1 MDRLS
6 ALTRG
11 MQLMLVGG
19 VLLLID
25 TFLHWQE
32 VSASAFGVEIVAAGV
47 NAWHGF
53 WGIVMCLALLV
64 LLAWMVARLVD
75 VKIPLPFSD
84 TLLAAGLAAIVLLFA
99 LIKNLA
105 DDYSTKWS
113 YIGIVLAAVVAAG
126 AWLEVQAAGGV
137 DALRSEV
144 TSMRRTEPPAS
155 TPPPPPPPESSSGPG
170 ETAR

>member
-6 ALTRG
+6 ALSRG

-25 TFLHWQE
+25 SFLHWQE
-32 VSASAFGVEIVAAGV
+32 VSAKLGGVTIVSAGV
-47 NAWHGF
+47 SAWHGF
-53 WGIVMCLALLV
+53 WGVFMGLALIV
-64 LLAWMVARLVD
+64 LLAWIVAKIAGTKIRLPVSETMVAASL
-75 VKIPLPFSD
+75 S
-84 TLLAAGLAAIVLLFA
+84 AIILLFA

-113 YIGIVLAAVVAAG
+113 YIGIVLAAIVAAG

-137 DALRSEV
+137 DTLKTEMSSM
-144 TSMRRTEPPAS
+144 TSSDSTGSPPEPP
-155 TPPPPPPPESSSGPG
+155 SGSG
-170 ETAR
+170 ETTT

>member
-1 MDRLS
+1 MERLS

-32 VSASAFGVEIVAAGV
+32 VSASAFGIKIVSVGV

-53 WGIVMCLALLV
+53 WGVIMCLALIV
-64 LLAWMVARLVD
+64 LLVWIVARVAG
-75 VKIPLPFSD
+75 VKIPALPFSD
-84 TLLAAGLAAIVLLFA
+84 TMLAAGLAAIVLLFA
-99 LIKNLA
+99 LIKNLV

-113 YIGIVLAAVVAAG
+113 YIGIVLAGVVAFG
-126 AWLEVQAAGGV
+126 AWLEVEAVGGMNV
-137 DALRSEV
+137 L
-144 TSMRRTEPPAS
+144 RTEMSSLTSDSSERTPPPAEPPPAS
-155 TPPPPPPPESSSGPG
+155 PG
-170 ETAR
+170 ETSS

>member
-1 MDRLS
+1 MDRLT

-25 TFLHWQE
+25 TFLNWQE
-32 VSASAFGVEIVAAGV
+32 VSVKVAGV
-47 NAWHGF
+47 TVVSAGVSAWHGF
-53 WGIVMCLALLV
+53 WGIIMCLALIV
-64 LLAWMVARLVD
+64 LLAWMVARLAG

-84 TLLAAGLAAIVLLFA
+84 TMLAAGLAGIVLLFA

-126 AWLEVQAAGGV
+126 AWLEVQTAGGV
-137 DALRSEV
+137 DALRSEMS
-144 TSMRRTEPPAS
+144 SMRKTEPPAP
-155 TPPPPPPPESSSGPG
+155 TPPPAEPPAGP
-170 ETAR
+170 

>member
-1 MDRLS
+1 MERLS
-6 ALTRG
+6 ALSRG

-25 TFLHWQE
+25 TFLHWQG
-32 VSASAFGVEIVAAGV
+32 VASVGIS
-47 NAWHGF
+47 AWHGF
-53 WGIVMCLALLV
+53 WGVIMGLALV
-64 LLAWMVARLVD
+64 ALLAWMIARLAG

-84 TLLAAGLAAIVLLFA
+84 TMLAAGLAGIVLLSA

-113 YIGIVLAAVVAAG
+113 YIGIVLAGVLAGG

-137 DALRSEV
+137 DVLRSEMS
-144 TSMRRTEPPAS
+144 SMRKSEPPAPS
-155 TPPPPPPPESSSGPG
+155 EPPAEPLSGSG
-170 ETAR
+170 ERAT

>member
-6 ALTRG
+6 ALSRG

-32 VSASAFGVEIVAAGV
+32 VSAKLGGVTIVSAGV
-47 NAWHGF
+47 SAWHGF
-53 WGIVMCLALLV
+53 WGVIMCLALIV
-64 LLAWMVARLVD
+64 LLAWLVARIAG
-75 VKIPLPFSD
+75 VKIPLPVSD
-84 TLLAAGLAAIVLLFA
+84 TLLAAFLAAIVLLFA
-99 LIKNLA
+99 VIKNLA

-113 YIGIVLAAVVAAG
+113 YIGIILAAVVGAG

-137 DALRSEV
+137 ETLRTEME
-144 TSMRRTEPPAS
+144 SMKSSPPAEPPAA
-155 TPPPPPPPESSSGPG
+155 SGD
-170 ETAR
+170 TT

>member
-25 TFLHWQE
+25 TFLDWQDY
-32 VSASAFGVEIVAAGV
+32 SSIVGRKGIALLTF

-53 WGIVMCLALLV
+53 WGIVMCLALIA
-64 LLAWMVARLVD
+64 LLAWIVARLAG
-75 VKIPLPFSD
+75 VKISLPFSD
-84 TLLAAGLAAIVLLFA
+84 TMLAAGLAAVVLLFA

-126 AWLEVQAAGGV
+126 AWLEVEAAGGMDV
-137 DALRSEV
+137 LRSEMSTL
-144 TSMRRTEPPAS
+144 TSNS
-155 TPPPPPPPESSSGPG
+155 QTPPPSEPPPAGSG
-170 ETAR
+170 ETTS